1 MPLGNEI
8 APSNPVQGAFLIP
21 LGLPIPARP
30 SSRGNRRSRR
40 YTGIKGL
47 EMPDKPE
54 VCCPH
59 CGAEVL
65 PDDYACPNC
74 LRVIPWKSEKDP
86 VPKSSGLPATH

>member
-1 MPLGNEI
+1 
-8 APSNPVQGAFLIP
+8 
-21 LGLPIPARP
+21 
-30 SSRGNRRSRR
+30 
-40 YTGIKGL
+40 
-47 EMPDKPE
+47 MPDKRE